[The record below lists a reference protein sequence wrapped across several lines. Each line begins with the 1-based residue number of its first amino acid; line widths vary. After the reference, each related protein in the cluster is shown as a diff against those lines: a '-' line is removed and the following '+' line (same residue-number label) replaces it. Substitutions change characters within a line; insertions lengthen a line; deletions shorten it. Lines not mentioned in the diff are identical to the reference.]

1 MITHILKDAFTIK
14 PIKKIKEIDNHDN
27 LSRLFFSHSGRKYC
41 ETNKF
46 PPLHLFKHKEKEIEK
61 HGFFVDAGEIIVAN
75 DPHVGLIGSTT
86 GILFFTDN
94 TKVYK
99 IILMHGAKAK
109 ILASNYTVLLIANID
124 GCEVEIHKDHTVLVL

>member
-1 MITHILKDAFTIK
+1 MITHILKDALTIK
-14 PIKKIKEIDNHDN
+14 PVNRIREINDREN
-27 LSRLFFSHSGRKYC
+27 LSRLFFSHSGRKFC
-41 ETNKF
+41 KENKF
-46 PPLHLFKHKEKEIEK
+46 PPLHLFKHKEKEIVR
-61 HGFFVDAGEIIVAN
+61 HGFFVDAGEIILAN
-75 DPHVGLIGSTT
+75 DPNVGLIGSTT

-124 GCEVEIHKDHTVLVL
+124 GCEVEIQKDDTVLIL